1 MSAAILRK
9 SICLTGSVLI
19 LGAFAGCTDVDLP
32 SSNLSIPSGGA
43 TGTPVGVLTSIS
55 VSLSTGTVK
64 VGQTTKAT
72 ASGMDQFG
80 RPFAPGVVTWSTTPD
95 GLATVTEDGT
105 VTAIADGVVTVVA
118 SKAPVPPGFASLII
132 SR

>member
-1 MSAAILRK
+1 MSAGRRRAVGTIK
-9 SICLTGSVLI
+9 SIIVLSVV
-19 LGAFAGCTDVDLP
+19 AACTDVDLP

-43 TGTPVGVLTSIS
+43 TGTPVGILSSIS
-55 VSLSTGTVK
+55 VSLSTSTVK

-80 RPFAPGVVTWSTTPD
+80 RPFAPGVVTWSTNPE
-95 GLATVTEDGT
+95 GLATVSDDGT

-118 SKAPVPPGFASLII
+118 TKAPVPPGAASLVI

>member
-1 MSAAILRK
+1 MNAPASGKAFVVFGCIAVLFAIP
-9 SICLTGSVLI
+9 
-19 LGAFAGCTDVDLP
+19 GCTDVDLP
-32 SSNLSIPSGGA
+32 SSNLNIPSGGA
-43 TGTPVGVLTSIS
+43 TGTPVGVLSSIS
-55 VSLSTGTVK
+55 VSLSTSGIK

-80 RPFAPGVVTWSTTPD
+80 RPFAPGVVTWTTTPE
-95 GLATVTEDGT
+95 GLATVSDDGT

-118 SKAPVPPGFASLII
+118 SKAPVPPGSASLII